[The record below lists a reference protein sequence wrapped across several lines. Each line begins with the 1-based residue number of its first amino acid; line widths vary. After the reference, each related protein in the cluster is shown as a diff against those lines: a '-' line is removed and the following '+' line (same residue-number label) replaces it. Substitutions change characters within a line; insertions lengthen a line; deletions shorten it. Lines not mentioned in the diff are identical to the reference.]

1 MHDELKAYKNQDF
14 KLGKWKVHQ
23 ALLSDIDEQFGNEEM
38 YWSVICGFCAT
49 AYDER
54 LYLWSKGI
62 DFNSMT
68 DWQVFVMRVDEGIV
82 LPVDFFFP
90 EIHIECFRS
99 YIDKD
104 TNDIILVDNENHI
117 VLTESEYNQL
127 ADFLRFTH
135 GLPKN
140 AIKDGNQ
147 ATKEWRLQRELEK
160 LERKIASGIK
170 DEFNSIILPC
180 VSTLTNMPGFKYN
193 WHTVWDLP
201 VNVFFDALKRHQI
214 IKQADNLMQ
223 GLYSGCIDY
232 KTMKNKD
239 DLNWLKAIKK

>member
-1 MHDELKAYKNQDF
+1 MHDELKSYKNQDF

-23 ALLSDIDEQFGNEEM
+23 ALLGDIDEQFGNEET

-90 EIHIECFRS
+90 EIHIERFRS

-104 TNDIILVDNENHI
+104 TNDIILVDNANHI

-127 ADFLRFTH
+127 R
-135 GLPKN
+135 
-140 AIKDGNQ
+140 
-147 ATKEWRLQRELEK
+147 
-160 LERKIASGIK
+160 
-170 DEFNSIILPC
+170 
-180 VSTLTNMPGFKYN
+180 
-193 WHTVWDLP
+193 
-201 VNVFFDALKRHQI
+201 
-214 IKQADNLMQ
+214 
-223 GLYSGCIDY
+223 
-232 KTMKNKD
+232 
-239 DLNWLKAIKK
+239 